1 MTPAESRL
9 DATLRRVSPRYSPR
23 PMHWPGRLIHG
34 AVFTAWLAVLAGAFG
49 ATGLLAW
56 SAGLLYVSYDTA
68 LLLTVFFKTRFILSG
83 EPAFRPPP
91 AAAATAPRLAVIVAA
106 RNEAAALP
114 RTLDALLAQ
123 HDLPETILVVDDG
136 STDASAQVLRQGYGL
151 EAEVGG
157 EIQRSARQPR
167 LALLRRTPGGKARAL
182 NAAVARLDE
191 DVILTVDADTL
202 LEPGAIGAVR
212 AAFAD
217 EPALAG
223 VCGVLRPVC
232 LPAPGAGFFEWF
244 QTYEYIRAFISRI
257 AWMRS
262 GALLLVSGAFAGFRR
277 GPLVEVGGFDA
288 DCLVEDYELIHRL
301 HRYSLDRGLGWTIR
315 VLGTARGITEAP
327 GTLPGFLRQR
337 RRWFAGFLQTQWW
350 NRDMTG
356 NARYGALGKLMLPIK
371 AVDTLQPV
379 YGLTAFC
386 LLVWF
391 IVAAKP
397 VFWPVLA
404 VIVTKIVIDL
414 AFHLW
419 SVRLYARWI
428 GERTTPA
435 RIGKA
440 ALAALAEPFSFQLM
454 RHTGAT
460 WGWISFLRGRY
471 VWGSAQTAASP
482 QRG

>member
-1 MTPAESRL
+1 MTPAELDL
-9 DATLRRVSPRYSPR
+9 DATLRRVSPRHSPR
-23 PMHWPGRLIHG
+23 PLRWPGRLIHG
-34 AVFTAWLAVLAGAFG
+34 AVFTAWLAVLAGPFG

-56 SAGLLYVSYDTA
+56 SAGLLYVTYDTA
-68 LLLTVFFKTRFILSG
+68 LLLTVFFKTRFILRG
-83 EPAFRPPP
+83 LPAIP
-91 AAAATAPRLAVIVAA
+91 ATALQPATRRPSLAVIVAA
-106 RNEAAALP
+106 RNETAALP
-114 RTLDALLAQ
+114 RTIDALLAQ
-123 HDLPETILVVDDG
+123 NDLPETILVVDDG
-136 STDASAQVLRQGYGL
+136 STDDSAAVLAARYGL
-151 EAEVGG
+151 VAEIGG
-157 EIQRSARQPR
+157 GLQRASTQRR
-167 LALLRRTPGGKARAL
+167 LALLRRAPGGKARAL
-182 NAAVARLDE
+182 NAAIARLEE
-191 DVILTVDADTL
+191 DLILTVDADTL
-202 LEPGAIGAVR
+202 LEPTAIAAVR
-212 AAFAD
+212 EAFAS
-217 EPALAG
+217 EAALVS
-223 VCGVLRPVC
+223 VCGVLRPIC
-232 LPAPGAGFFEWF
+232 MPAAGARFFEWF

-262 GALLLVSGAFAGFRR
+262 SALLLVSGAFAGFRR
-277 GPLVEVGGFDA
+277 GPLVAVGGFDS

-301 HRYSLDRGLGWTIR
+301 HRHSHDHGLGWTVR
-315 VLGTARGITEAP
+315 VLGTARGVTEAP
-327 GTLPGFLRQR
+327 GTLPSFLRQR

-356 NARYGALGKLMLPIK
+356 NARYGSLGKLMLPIK

-391 IVAAKP
+391 IAAGKP

-404 VIVTKIVIDL
+404 VIVVKILIDL

-419 SVRLYARWI
+419 SVRLYAQWI

-435 RIGKA
+435 RIGMA

-471 VWGSAQTAASP
+471 VWGAQASP
-482 QRG
+482 VAKS